1 MPIITSVDKGSPAA
15 KAGFR
20 PGDEL
25 IDLGGHAI
33 TDVFDLKFYSYERR
47 IPAHIRR
54 EGKEKTL
61 HIRKREGEP
70 LGLEFES
77 YLIDAPRSC
86 RNKCIFCFIDQ
97 MPPGMRETLYFKDD
111 DARLSFLQGNYIT
124 LTNLSDDDVARISQ
138 MRISPI
144 NISVHT
150 TNPELRCR
158 MLQNR
163 FAGESLKRLPQ
174 LVAADVELNAQIVLC
189 PGWNDG
195 DELRRTLR
203 DLSDLG
209 EALLSASVVPVGL
222 TKYREGL
229 AELRPVTKED
239 AREVISIIDEA
250 AAPLLERRG
259 SRVFYAS
266 DEFYLK
272 AELPLPDLDYYEDFP
287 QLENGVGM
295 LTLFWEDFKA
305 ALATV
310 DPAEVA
316 PQWVS
321 LATGMLFLP
330 ELRKMVDLLE
340 EKCHNIHCNVYG
352 IVNNFF
358 GPEITVAGL
367 VTGGDLRD
375 QLLGQDLGERL
386 IIPRTMLRS
395 GDNVFLDDLTTDDL
409 ETALGVPIT
418 PCESGGDGLL
428 HCILNQSD

>member
-1 MPIITSVDKGSPAA
+1 MPIITSVDRGSPGE

-25 IDLGGHAI
+25 LNLGGHAV

-47 IPAHIRR
+47 IAALIRR

-86 RNKCIFCFIDQ
+86 RNGCIFCFIDQ
-97 MPPGMRETLYFKDD
+97 MPPGMRDTLYFKDD

-124 LTNLSDDDVARISQ
+124 LTNLSDEDVERIAK

-158 MLQNR
+158 MLRNR
-163 FAGESLKRLPQ
+163 FAGESLKRLPE
-174 LVAADVELNAQIVLC
+174 LAAADVEMNAQIVLC
-189 PGWNDG
+189 PDWNDG

-209 EALLSASVVPVGL
+209 EALISASVVPVGL
-222 TKYREGL
+222 TRYREGL
-229 AELRPVTKED
+229 TPLRPVTKED

-250 AAPLLERRG
+250 AAIQKERRG

-295 LTLFWEDFKA
+295 LALFWDDFRA
-305 ALATV
+305 ALEAV
-310 DPAEVA
+310 DPEDVS
-316 PQWVS
+316 PREVS

-340 EKCHNIHCNVYG
+340 KKCHNVHCNVYG

-367 VTGGDLRD
+367 VTGGDLIG
-375 QLLGQDLGERL
+375 QLRGKPLGQRL
-386 IIPRTMLRS
+386 IIPRTMLRAES
-395 GDNVFLDDLTTDDL
+395 GVFLDDLTTDDAAA
-409 ETALGVPIT
+409 ALGVPLT

-428 HCILNQSD
+428 DCILD